1 MLMKILHT
9 SDWHLGHTL
18 YHFERT
24 EEQSALLDQLVELVS
39 REKPDVF
46 LVSGDLYHTSQ
57 PSAAVQKLFAQTM
70 VRLHDAHPTMTL
82 VVTAGN
88 HDSGSRHEVFR
99 LPWKALNV
107 HAIGQL
113 DKSNL
118 DRHLIEVP
126 GKGFV
131 VAVPYVHESFLPEGF
146 FQQLLNRVTECNS
159 HQLPVVLSAHLTVQG
174 CDFTGHD
181 RATEATVGGID
192 AWNVSQLGE
201 GYDYL
206 ALGHIHRPQFVHTGH
221 HNVRYSGTPMAVSF
235 DENYPHT
242 VSIVE
247 IGQRGDTPQVREVEI
262 HNPRPLVTLPA
273 QGTATWEEAQQLLRQ
288 FPDDQPAYLRVKVVV
303 EDFLPIE
310 APLKA
315 AALCEGKQA
324 RFCLLQTVR
333 SVSEKAER
341 ESLSVETFQQ
351 VDPLDLVRRYATDI
365 GSSFDSE
372 MEALFREAVE
382 SLKQED

>member
-1 MLMKILHT
+1 MKILHT

-18 YHFERT
+18 YHFDRT
-24 EEQSALLDQLVELVS
+24 EEQSALLDQLVDLTN

-70 VRLHDAHPTMTL
+70 VRLHDAHPAMTL

-99 LPWKALNV
+99 LPWEALNV

-113 DKSNL
+113 DKANL

-131 VAVPYVHESFLPEGF
+131 VAVPYVHESFLPDGF
-146 FQQLLNRVTECNS
+146 FQQLLDRVAERNPQ
-159 HQLPVVLSAHLTVQG
+159 QLPVVLSAHLTVQG

-206 ALGHIHRPQFVHTGH
+206 ALGHIHRPQFVHTGR

-303 EDFLPIE
+303 EDFLPVE

-315 AALCEGKQA
+315 AALCEGKEA

-333 SVSEKAER
+333 SESEKAER

-351 VDPLDLVRRYATDI
+351 VDPLDLVRRYAADI
-365 GSSFDSE
+365 GSNFDSE

>member
-18 YHFERT
+18 YHFDRT
-24 EEQSALLDQLVELVS
+24 EEQSALLDQLVDLTN

-70 VRLHDAHPTMTL
+70 VRLHDAHPAMTL

-99 LPWKALNV
+99 LPWEALNV

-113 DKSNL
+113 DKANL

-131 VAVPYVHESFLPEGF
+131 VAVPYVHESFLPDGF
-146 FQQLLNRVTECNS
+146 FQQLLDRVAERNPQ
-159 HQLPVVLSAHLTVQG
+159 QLPVVLSAHLSVQG

-206 ALGHIHRPQFVHTGH
+206 ALGHIHRPQFVHTGR

-303 EDFLPIE
+303 EDFLPVE

-315 AALCEGKQA
+315 AALCEGKEA

-333 SVSEKAER
+333 SESEKAER

-351 VDPLDLVRRYATDI
+351 ADPLDLVRRYAADI
-365 GSSFDSE
+365 GSNFDSE

>member
-1 MLMKILHT
+1 MKILHT

-18 YHFERT
+18 YHFDRT
-24 EEQSALLDQLVELVS
+24 EEQSALLDQLVDLTN

-70 VRLHDAHPTMTL
+70 VRLHDAHPAMTL

-99 LPWKALNV
+99 LPWEALNV

-113 DKSNL
+113 DKANL

-131 VAVPYVHESFLPEGF
+131 VAVPYVHESFLPDGF
-146 FQQLLNRVTECNS
+146 FQQLLDRVAERNPQ
-159 HQLPVVLSAHLTVQG
+159 QLPVVLSAHLTVQG

-206 ALGHIHRPQFVHTGH
+206 ALGHIHRPQFVHTGR

-303 EDFLPIE
+303 EDFLPVE

-315 AALCEGKQA
+315 AALCEGKEA

-333 SVSEKAER
+333 SESEKAER

-351 VDPLDLVRRYATDI
+351 ADPLDLVRRYAADI
-365 GSSFDSE
+365 GSNFDSE

>member
-1 MLMKILHT
+1 MKILHT

-18 YHFERT
+18 YHFDRT
-24 EEQSALLDQLVELVS
+24 EEQSALLDQLVDLTN

-70 VRLHDAHPTMTL
+70 VRLHDAHPAMTL

-99 LPWKALNV
+99 LPWEALNV

-113 DKSNL
+113 DKANL

-131 VAVPYVHESFLPEGF
+131 VAVPYVHESFLPDGF
-146 FQQLLNRVTECNS
+146 FQQLLDRVAERNPQ
-159 HQLPVVLSAHLTVQG
+159 QLPVVLSAHLSVQG

-206 ALGHIHRPQFVHTGH
+206 ALGHIHRPQFVHTGR

-303 EDFLPIE
+303 EDFLPVE

-315 AALCEGKQA
+315 AALCEGKEA

-333 SVSEKAER
+333 SESEKAER

-351 VDPLDLVRRYATDI
+351 ADPLDLVRRYAADI
-365 GSSFDSE
+365 GSNFDSE

>member
-18 YHFERT
+18 YHFDRT
-24 EEQSALLDQLVELVS
+24 EEQSALLDQLVDLTN

-70 VRLHDAHPTMTL
+70 VRLHDAHPAMTL

-99 LPWKALNV
+99 LPWEALNV

-113 DKSNL
+113 DKANL

-131 VAVPYVHESFLPEGF
+131 VAVPYVHESFLPDGF
-146 FQQLLNRVTECNS
+146 FQQLLDRVAERNPQ
-159 HQLPVVLSAHLTVQG
+159 QLPVVLSAHLTVQG

-206 ALGHIHRPQFVHTGH
+206 ALGHIHRPQFVHTGR

-303 EDFLPIE
+303 EDFLPVE

-315 AALCEGKQA
+315 AALCEGKEA

-333 SVSEKAER
+333 SESEKAER

-351 VDPLDLVRRYATDI
+351 VDPLDLVRRYAADI
-365 GSSFDSE
+365 GSNFDSE

>member
-1 MLMKILHT
+1 MKILHT

-18 YHFERT
+18 YHFDRT
-24 EEQSALLDQLVELVS
+24 EEQSALLDQLVDLTN

-70 VRLHDAHPTMTL
+70 VRLHDAHPAMTL

-99 LPWKALNV
+99 LPWEALNV

-113 DKSNL
+113 DKANL

-131 VAVPYVHESFLPEGF
+131 VAVPYVHESFLPDGF
-146 FQQLLNRVTECNS
+146 FQQLLDRVAERNPQ
-159 HQLPVVLSAHLTVQG
+159 QLPVILSAHLTVQG

-192 AWNVSQLGE
+192 AWNISQLGE

-206 ALGHIHRPQFVHTGH
+206 ALGHIHRPQFVHTGR

-247 IGQRGDTPQVREVEI
+247 IGQRGDTPQVREVGI
-262 HNPRPLVTLPA
+262 HNPRPMVTLPA

-303 EDFLPIE
+303 EDFLPVE

-315 AALCEGKQA
+315 AALCEGKEA

-333 SVSEKAER
+333 SESEKAER

-351 VDPLDLVRRYATDI
+351 VDPLDLVRRYAADI
-365 GSSFDSE
+365 GSNFDSE